1 MKNSKRCFVFFSFYD
16 RTGIE
21 AYLEKQAEKGW
32 MLDKISVTG
41 WHFHRIEP
49 QKLHFS
55 VVYFA
60 KASAFDPEPSEAQLS
75 FQDFCE
81 HTGWNLA
88 ASNAQMQIFYNESAD
103 PTPIETDAALDVAA
117 IHASAQKSHLPTFY
131 LLTFTGILQMLVYVF
146 RLVTDPLLLLTS
158 NIDLFMGIYWLFML
172 TFVIVEIIH
181 YHSWHKR
188 AQKAAEL
195 NGDFVTTNSHP
206 YFKIAMLGII
216 ILTFFFMLFIIN
228 NSRLRLIAIASIA
241 IVLGLT
247 AILVGISEWMKK
259 LKFSAKSNRNI
270 TILLALCTSFGVA
283 GMLIIGVII
292 ISDTIFPEKTPVATY
307 EVNGWTHK
315 IYHDA
320 LPLTVEDLMETD
332 YDNYSY
338 EIDTLDKSFLAERTE
353 ASQHPCFDALDQPWL
368 DYTIITVKAPFMYE
382 WCKNAMLNK
391 FADNEGYS
399 ETEGVIWEEPVAVDA
414 APWNAT
420 EAYQLKFGDELDM
433 CFILCYETCIV
444 ELDWSYDEELTET
457 HKKII
462 GEKLGSR

>member
-1 MKNSKRCFVFFSFYD
+1 
-16 RTGIE
+16 
-21 AYLEKQAEKGW
+21 
-32 MLDKISVTG
+32 
-41 WHFHRIEP
+41 
-49 QKLHFS
+49 
-55 VVYFA
+55 
-60 KASAFDPEPSEAQLS
+60 
-75 FQDFCE
+75 
-81 HTGWNLA
+81 
-88 ASNAQMQIFYNESAD
+88 
-103 PTPIETDAALDVAA
+103 
-117 IHASAQKSHLPTFY
+117 
-131 LLTFTGILQMLVYVF
+131 
-146 RLVTDPLLLLTS
+146 
-158 NIDLFMGIYWLFML
+158 
-172 TFVIVEIIH
+172 
-181 YHSWHKR
+181 
-188 AQKAAEL
+188 
-195 NGDFVTTNSHP
+195 
-206 YFKIAMLGII
+206 
-216 ILTFFFMLFIIN
+216 
-228 NSRLRLIAIASIA
+228 
-241 IVLGLT
+241 
-247 AILVGISEWMKK
+247 
-259 LKFSAKSNRNI
+259 
-270 TILLALCTSFGVA
+270 
-283 GMLIIGVII
+283 MLIIGVII

>member
-1 MKNSKRCFVFFSFYD
+1 MKNVKRCFVFFSFYD

-32 MLDKISVTG
+32 LLDKISATG

-60 KASAFDPEPSEAQLS
+60 KASTFDPEPSEEQLS

-88 ASNAQMQIFYNESAD
+88 ASNAQMQIFYNEAAD
-103 PTPIETDAALDVAA
+103 PTPIETDAGLDVAA
-117 IHASAQKSHLPTFY
+117 IHASAKKSHLPTFY
-131 LLTFTGILQMLVYVF
+131 LLTFTGILQMLLFIF

-158 NIDLFMGIYWLFML
+158 NLNLFMGIYWFLFLLFSM
-172 TFVIVEIIH
+172 VEIIH
-181 YHSWHKR
+181 YHSWHKK

-195 NGDFVTTNSHP
+195 NGSFVTTNSRP
-206 YFKIAMLGII
+206 YFKVAMLGII
-216 ILTFFFMLFIIN
+216 IFTFCFMLFVN
-228 NSRLRLIAIASIA
+228 GNSRLNLIAIASIA

-247 AILVGISEWMKK
+247 AILVGLSELMKK
-259 LKFSAKSNRNI
+259 LKLSATANRNI
-270 TILLALCTSFGVA
+270 TILLTLFTSFSVA

-292 ISDTIFPEKTPVATY
+292 ISDSIFPEKTPVATY
-307 EVNGWTHK
+307 EVNGWTHR

-320 LPLTVEDLMETD
+320 LPLTVEDLFETD

-338 EIDTLDKSFLAERTE
+338 EIQTQDKSFLAERLE
-353 ASQHPCFDALDQPWL
+353 ASQRPCLDALEQPQL
-368 DYTIITVKAPFMYE
+368 DYTIITTKLPFLYK
-382 WCKNAMLNK
+382 WFKNAMLSN
-391 FADNEGYS
+391 FADNEGYP
-399 ETEGVIWEEPVAVDA
+399 ETEGVIWEEPVAIDA
-414 APWNAT
+414 APWNAV
-420 EAYQLKFGDELDM
+420 EAYQLRQGEEFDM
-433 CFILCYETCIV
+433 RFILCYENCIV
-444 ELDWSYDEELTET
+444 ELDLDYDGELTDT

-462 GEKLGSR
+462 GEKLGAR